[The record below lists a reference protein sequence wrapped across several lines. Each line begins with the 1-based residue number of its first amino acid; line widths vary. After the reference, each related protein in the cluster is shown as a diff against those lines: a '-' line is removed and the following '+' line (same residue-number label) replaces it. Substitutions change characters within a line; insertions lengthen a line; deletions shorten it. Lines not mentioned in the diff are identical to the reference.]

1 MATSPF
7 IDLCKSKVFL
17 AVHPEFLPGVI
28 TGFHLNQSI
37 NLHVS
42 FFLDFIKV
50 THLRGQE
57 SISFLFKCI

>member
-7 IDLCKSKVFL
+7 IDLYENKVFL
-17 AVHPEFLPGVI
+17 AVYPEFLPGVI

-42 FFLDFIKV
+42 FFLRF
-50 THLRGQE
+50 H
-57 SISFLFKCI
+57 